1 MKQFGS
7 VFFFLALL
15 FTSGLT
21 VSAQET
27 QDRVIDEVVAQV
39 NDGVITLSTINREV
53 KAIVEAETTKGTKR
67 EDVMKMVEDKKGEMI
82 ANLIHEEL
90 LMQKAKELGY
100 EADVEASVNRR
111 FLEIM
116 KQYNMKTLDALY
128 QEMEKSGANPQ
139 EIRDIWK
146 KQATRD
152 IILQKEVQGKIYWGL
167 TAKELKDYYDKHR
180 DKFTKAET
188 VTVSEIFL
196 GFAGR
201 DENTVREKAKQIVAE
216 LKAGGAWDTISK
228 ENSDPPQLTVGGN
241 KIKVAD
247 ITEYIQSALRDL
259 KVGGITNPIQGGD
272 LGMMILRVDAREQA
286 SSESVFDDNAV
297 RVALTMERAPE
308 EQKKFFAELRNDS
321 YIKINDNY
329 RPMVSPLLFAEDRKE
344 KAEAKE
350 SSKDEVKKSGKDEG
364 KKSPSK
370 EEGKKTA
377 SKTPAKEQDKTK
389 EKAKENR

>member
-15 FTSGLT
+15 LTAGLT

-53 KAIVEAETTKGTKR
+53 EAIINAEASKGTKR
-67 EDVMKMVEDKKGEMI
+67 EDAARMVEEKKGEMI

-100 EADVEASVNRR
+100 DADVEANVNRR

-116 KQYNMKTLDALY
+116 KQYGMKTLDALY
-128 QEMEKSGANPQ
+128 QEMEKQGANPQ

-152 IILQKEVQGKIYWGL
+152 IILQKEVQGKIYWSL
-167 TAKELKDYYDKHR
+167 TAKEIKEYYEKHKA
-180 DKFTKAET
+180 KFTRPET
-188 VTVSEIFL
+188 VTLSEIFL

-201 DENTVREKAKQIVAE
+201 DEIAVREKAKALVAQ
-216 LKAGGAWDTISK
+216 LKAGGDWDKISK
-228 ENSDPPQLTVGGN
+228 ENSDTPVLTDNGA
-241 KIKVAD
+241 KIKVSELPPYLAD
-247 ITEYIQSALRDL
+247 ALRDM
-259 KVGGITNPIQGGD
+259 KKGAITNPVPAEQ
-272 LGMMILRVDAREQA
+272 LGLMILRVDDREQA
-286 SSESVFDDNAV
+286 SSESVFDENAV
-297 RVALTMERAPE
+297 RVAITMERSAE
-308 EQKKFFAELRNDS
+308 EQRKFFAELRSDS

-329 RPMVSPLLFAEDRKE
+329 RPIVSPLLFAEERKDKPE
-344 KAEAKE
+344 SKEPVKDKAAASKE
-350 SSKDEVKKSGKDEG
+350 SSKE
-364 KKSPSK
+364 
-370 EEGKKTA
+370 KTA
-377 SKTPAKEQDKTK
+377 SKESTK
-389 EKAKENR
+389 QEGKSKKNGKENK

>member
-1 MKQFGS
+1 MRHFGS
-7 VFFFLALL
+7 VLFFLALI
-15 FTSGLT
+15 FTAGLT

-53 KAIVEAETTKGTKR
+53 ESIIQAEMSKGAKR
-67 EDVMKMVEDKKGEMI
+67 EEVAKKIEDKKGEMI

-100 EADVEASVNRR
+100 DADIDANVNRR

-116 KQYNMKTLDALY
+116 RQYNMKTLDALY
-128 QEMEKSGANPQ
+128 QEMEKQGANPQ

-167 TAKELKDYYDKHR
+167 SSKEIKDYYEAHKS
-180 DKFTKAET
+180 KFTKPET
-188 VTVSEIFL
+188 VTLSEIFL

-201 DENTVREKAKQIVAE
+201 DEFTVREKAKQLVAQ
-216 LKAGGAWDTISK
+216 LKAGGDWDKITK
-228 ENSDPPQLTVGGN
+228 ENSDSPQLTGNGN
-241 KIKVAD
+241 KLRVTELSTFLAD
-247 ITEYIQSALRDL
+247 AIRDM
-259 KVGGITNPIQGGD
+259 KPGTITNPIPIEQ
-272 LGMMILRVDAREQA
+272 LGVLILRIDGREQA
-286 SSESVFDDNAV
+286 SSESHFDENAV
-297 RVALTMERAPE
+297 RLAITMERAGE
-308 EQKKFFAELRNDS
+308 EQKKFFTELRNDS

-329 RPMVSPLLFAEDRKE
+329 RPLVSPLLFAEERRE
-344 KAEAKE
+344 KSETKAPVKDEAKKA
-350 SSKDEVKKSGKDEG
+350 SSKE
-364 KKSPSK
+364 PSK

-377 SKTPAKEQDKTK
+377 SKEGTKDAGKTK
-389 EKAKENR
+389 GKSKENR